1 MQFALSSSASRL
13 ETVGRHLIVF
23 DESSWDTHV
32 LNEAAG
38 ALLLAIAEA
47 PRSVDEI
54 TSMLTEWLTESERAN
69 AGTHAQATVEQ
80 LRSLGLIVPAG
91 SRP

>member
-1 MQFALSSSASRL
+1 MRFALSPSASRL
-13 ETVGRHLIVF
+13 ETVGRHLVVF

-38 ALLLAIAEA
+38 ALLLSIAEA
-47 PRSVDEI
+47 PRTVDEI
-54 TSMLTEWLTESERAN
+54 AAMLAELLIDSERSRAE
-69 AGTHAQATVEQ
+69 AHAQATVEQ
-80 LRSLGLIVPAG
+80 LHSLGLIVPAG